1 VKYKSITKR
10 RPEGPMSSSQRSS
23 PGLPPATI
31 NTGGDDN
38 SELEDQLGLSTTDV
52 DEEDVEEVIDDYPR
66 QKEDA
71 SKGKK
76 KLSKDT
82 RTMALSA
89 GKVSVI
95 TIVSW
100 VPRLSSEEVKID
112 SLKHGPRPSPKTLQ
126 PPGSFAGASE
136 ATPTRRHFPSSPGSR
151 TEGNFSDTDD
161 DDAADHPGVVGKAL
175 ALLRHAET
183 VIYKR
188 TMFRNAFPRV
198 VTLNKWL
205 VEIWR
210 EVEGVLGSC
219 EQTEVERGKVQVQNL
234 LRGSPANNFA
244 LVEII
249 SFANSFALRL
259 GYQKGVSPIVQ
270 FGPAEDSRG
279 ACSARGVFA
288 GERPLSLP
296 SREL

>member
-1 VKYKSITKR
+1 
-10 RPEGPMSSSQRSS
+10 MSSSRRSS
-23 PGLPPATI
+23 PVLPPATI

-38 SELEDQLGLSTTDV
+38 SELEDQLDLSTTDV
-52 DEEDVEEVIDDYPR
+52 DEEDMEEVIDDYPR
-66 QKEDA
+66 QREDP

-82 RTMALSA
+82 RMMALSA
-89 GKVSVI
+89 GKSSAI

-100 VPRLSSEEVKID
+100 VPRLSYEEVKID
-112 SLKHGPRPSPKTLQ
+112 CLKHGPRPSPKTLQ
-126 PPGSFAGASE
+126 PPGSFVSSSG
-136 ATPTRRHFPSSPGSR
+136 ATPTRGHFPSSPGSR
-151 TEGNFSDTDD
+151 AERNLSDTDD
-161 DDAADHPGVVGKAL
+161 DLADNQGVVGKEL
-175 ALLRHAET
+175 ALLRHAEV

-188 TMFRNAFPRV
+188 TIFGNPFPRV

-210 EVEGVLGSC
+210 EAEGVLGSC
-219 EQTEVERGKVQVQNL
+219 EQTEAARGKVQVQNL
-234 LRGSPANNFA
+234 LWGRLANNFA
-244 LVEII
+244 LVETI

-279 ACSARGVFA
+279 TCSARAVFA

-296 SREL
+296 RREL